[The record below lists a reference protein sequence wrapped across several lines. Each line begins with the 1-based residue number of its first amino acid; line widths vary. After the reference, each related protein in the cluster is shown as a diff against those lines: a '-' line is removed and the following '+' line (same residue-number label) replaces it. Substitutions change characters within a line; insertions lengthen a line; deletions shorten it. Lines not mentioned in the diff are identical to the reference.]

1 MVSSV
6 CCSVSVRTMPC
17 VTPWMAPVSVRRAS
31 GAPSV
36 TKVIFKNC
44 YPQLLHT
51 DHCFPLHFSTVES
64 SLLLVAKSMLTLCY
78 TNIDPQKY
86 FRFDLYLSS
95 IKSEFM
101 TSNTF

>member
-1 MVSSV
+1 MCNPMDGS
-6 CCSVSVRTMPC
+6 CKCKEGFRGTFC
-17 VTPWMAPVSVRRAS
+17 DQ
-31 GAPSV
+31 G
-36 TKVIFKNC
+36 KNC

-51 DHCFPLHFSTVES
+51 DHCFPLHFSTVEF

-78 TNIDPQKY
+78 TNIDPHFIY

>member
-6 CCSVSVRTMPC
+6 CCSVSVRTTPC

-51 DHCFPLHFSTVES
+51 E
-64 SLLLVAKSMLTLCY
+64 SMLILCY